1 MVIKLDIIQTVG
13 LAVLVFLLGSFIKRK
28 VKFFRSTLFPRL
40 SSAA

>member
-28 VKFFRSTLFPRL
+28 VKFFQKYL
-40 SSAA
+40 